1 MTNEQKRA
9 LDGYEPG
16 EMAIPEWRLI
26 QKVGGDYA
34 KELGAKPGQ
43 FYNSMTDEIADELNL
58 VIVDIPSGRA
68 RWGSEITG
76 DPPECASLD
85 AKSNRSIYGDDCAKC
100 QHRLDTPWS
109 VDGPERRKM
118 CCLNYTLLAID
129 IDHDHTPIVVRGH
142 GISALP
148 IRQLITQLRLN
159 KNLKG
164 QYHRAVVNITS
175 QSKDTKYGTA
185 YALHPKILR
194 LITDESQAEELR
206 GETQALLGTP
216 IPLPEGR
223 PEDEPIAFTPEGK
236 PIYTE
241 EEKRKVTAGLGD
253 KAASPPEKK
262 ELAEQKQEEKLD
274 LDF

>member
-1 MTNEQKRA
+1 
-9 LDGYEPG
+9 
-16 EMAIPEWRLI
+16 
-26 QKVGGDYA
+26 
-34 KELGAKPGQ
+34 
-43 FYNSMTDEIADELNL
+43 
-58 VIVDIPSGRA
+58 
-68 RWGSEITG
+68 
-76 DPPECASLD
+76 
-85 AKSNRSIYGDDCAKC
+85 
-100 QHRLDTPWS
+100 
-109 VDGPERRKM
+109 M

-129 IDHDHTPIVVRGH
+129 IDHDHNPVVVRGH

-206 GETQALLGTP
+206 SETQALLGTP

-253 KAASPPEKK
+253 KVASPPEKK